1 MGIETAPDEH
11 RTTSGVAI
19 EPVYGPEQLQHFDR
33 QRDLGLPGGFPY
45 TRGIHP
51 DMYRRQLWTMRQF
64 SGFATPD
71 ETNRRYHYLLE
82 QGQTGLSVAFDLPT
96 LMGYDADHALSEGE
110 VGKCGVSISS
120 LEDME
125 ILFRGIPLEDVTV
138 SMTINSPAAVLW
150 AMYLAVAE
158 EQGVGWERLS
168 GTIQNDILKEYIAHK
183 EFIFPPSPSAA
194 TIFGKPVRLRSRNWR
209 SRCGTESNMSIGR
222 SSVASRSMNSPRA

>member
-1 MGIETAPDEH
+1 MGIETAHDERH

-19 EPVYGPEQLQHFDR
+19 EPVYGPDELQHFDR

-96 LMGYDADHALSEGE
+96 LMGYDADHPLSEGE

-125 ILFRGIPLEDVTV
+125 IPV
-138 SMTINSPAAVLW
+138 SYTHMTLPTN
-150 AMYLAVAE
+150 
-158 EQGVGWERLS
+158 
-168 GTIQNDILKEYIAHK
+168 
-183 EFIFPPSPSAA
+183 
-194 TIFGKPVRLRSRNWR
+194 
-209 SRCGTESNMSIGR
+209 
-222 SSVASRSMNSPRA
+222 